1 MKGSSLRS
9 RFFKDRFNIFYKNKV
24 LTKLALIL
32 VTIILFI
39 GVVLSSALLSSCNGE
54 KGNAGLAKKNENQ
67 NDQYIKAEVEKRDMV
82 SKLNLIG
89 KVTSEKESSIS
100 FELDGK
106 VLFIVKEGSIV
117 KEGETL
123 AKLDSGMIKDE
134 INDLEIEL
142 KNAADR
148 YEHALKEHHFTYAG
162 IELKKQIAKEEYL
175 ETTGSKLDQLAFDQ
189 KLLSIER
196 EKEQADY
203 SLMEEENN
211 LNNIRTRYEDKK
223 TLLDKVEITAP
234 YDCLVVDS
242 SKSEGEVATRD
253 AKILE
258 IADLDSMV
266 VRVDIPEIDRTK
278 VREGMSVNMSFDA
291 YPDKVI
297 TGKIYEIAKISKTTK
312 AGTFFEAFI
321 EFIDLEDIDISNIYG
336 LNADVE
342 IITEGKENVLIVPN
356 DFIYEENGEQFVYR
370 MTGENNIEKII
381 VETGI
386 SDLNYTEVLSGLKE
400 DDTVAITN
408 R

>member
-9 RFFKDRFNIFYKNKV
+9 RFFKDRFNIFYKV

-54 KGNAGLAKKNENQ
+54 EENAGLAKKNENQ
-67 NDQYIKAEVEKRDMV
+67 NGQYIKAEVEKRDMV

-89 KVTSEKESSIS
+89 KVTSKKESSIS

-106 VLFIVKEGSIV
+106 VLFIVKKGSIV

-142 KNAADR
+142 KNAKER

-162 IELKKQIAKEEYL
+162 IELKIKIAEQEYVSGRG
-175 ETTGSKLDQLAFDQ
+175 EKLDKLYFDQ
-189 KLLSIER
+189 KLLQFEE

-203 SLMEEENN
+203 NLIEAENN
-211 LNNIRTRYEDKK
+211 LNNIRARYEDKK

-234 YDCLVVDS
+234 YDCLVVS
-242 SKSEGEVATRD
+242 SLKSEGEVATRD

-258 IADLDSMV
+258 IADLDNMV
-266 VRVDIPEIDRTK
+266 VRIDIPEIDRTK

-291 YPDKVI
+291 YPDKVV
-297 TGKIYEIAKISKTTK
+297 TGKIYDIAQISKTTK
-312 AGTFFEAFI
+312 AGTFFEAII
-321 EFIDLEDIDISNIYG
+321 EFVDLKDIDISSIYG
-336 LNADVE
+336 LNVDVE
-342 IITEGKENVLIVPN
+342 IITEEKEDVLVVPN
-356 DFIYEENGEQFVYR
+356 DFIYKENGEQFVYR
-370 MTGENNIEKII
+370 VTGGNNIEKIR

-386 SDLNYTEVLSGLKE
+386 SGLNYTEILSGLKE
-400 DDTVAITN
+400 GDKVAIVN
-408 R
+408 G